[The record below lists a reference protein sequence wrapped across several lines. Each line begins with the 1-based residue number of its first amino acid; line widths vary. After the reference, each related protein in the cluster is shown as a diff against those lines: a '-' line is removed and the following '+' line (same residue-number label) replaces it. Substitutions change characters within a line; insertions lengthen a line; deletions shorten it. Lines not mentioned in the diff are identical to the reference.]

1 MELKMAKLDNG
12 GLYIYKDNDFVSYEF
27 KKRVV
32 LCGVPGAFTPGCT
45 HKHLRG
51 FKEKIEELENVGID
65 KVVFMSVTD
74 PCVMDEWNKIY
85 GHEKIDAVADPLA
98 VFTKQMGFEHDYG
111 KTMGIR
117 CHRFAI
123 LIDNGELIKEFKSP
137 YIEGVLGE
145 L

>member
-1 MELKMAKLDNG
+1 MNYAVRTERAKTEKYVESAARGMPNCKLTNYETV
-12 GLYIYKDNDFVSYEF
+12 LSTTDF
-27 KKRVV
+27 
-32 LCGVPGAFTPGCT
+32 
-45 HKHLRG
+45 
-51 FKEKIEELENVGID
+51 D
-65 KVVFMSVTD
+65 KVVFMGVND

-85 GHEKIDAVADPLA
+85 GHEKIDAIADPLA
-98 VFTKQMGFEHDYG
+98 VFTKQLGFEHDYG